1 MPPDIVK
8 EELESMNGSF
18 KGIGIESIEINDTVS
33 ILTLF
38 AGLPASK
45 AGLQQFD
52 QILAIDD
59 TIVAG
64 KKNAYEKVR
73 KLLRRED
80 KTSVKIEVERN
91 GKKLIKIVKIDDVA
105 LHSANNSRMISKDIG
120 LIQIDQFS
128 ANTYSEFMESL
139 EDLVEKNG
147 MKHLVIDLRG
157 NPGGYLPQATKILNQ
172 LFKEKDRLMLYTK
185 GRSKDH
191 LTEYKTTGKVFFP
204 IDKIYVLVDENS
216 ASGAEII
223 AGVLQDWDRAT
234 IIGRRTFGKGLV
246 QEQFNLS
253 NGGAIRLTT
262 SKYYLAS
269 GRSIQRTYKDKSD
282 YYNDIER
289 RLSKGQLFKHVVD
302 TSTQNR
308 FKTLE
313 KGRIVYGGRGVD
325 PDVFVPADS
334 SLYSEAYYKVQK
346 GIRAFVFDGFRK
358 GKIGDQNFLS
368 NKALQE
374 VTSSFIKS
382 QAPSS
387 GIKSLNASD
396 TAKLA
401 KAIQTEYQYIL
412 NNGDLKKLPKYMDE
426 GDLFI
431 QKVLQL

>member
-1 MPPDIVK
+1 
-8 EELESMNGSF
+8 
-18 KGIGIESIEINDTVS
+18 
-33 ILTLF
+33 
-38 AGLPASK
+38 
-45 AGLQQFD
+45 
-52 QILAIDD
+52 
-59 TIVAG
+59 
-64 KKNAYEKVR
+64 
-73 KLLRRED
+73 
-80 KTSVKIEVERN
+80 
-91 GKKLIKIVKIDDVA
+91 
-105 LHSANNSRMISKDIG
+105 
-120 LIQIDQFS
+120 
-128 ANTYSEFMESL
+128 
-139 EDLVEKNG
+139 

-172 LFKEKDRLMLYTK
+172 LFKEKDCLMVYTK

-191 LTEYKTTGKVFFP
+191 LTEYKTTGKVFFQ

-269 GRSIQRTYKDKSD
+269 GRSIQRSYIDKTD
-282 YYNDIER
+282 YYDEIEQ
-289 RLSKGQLFKHVVD
+289 RLSNGQLFNHVID
-302 TSTQNR
+302 TSSQNR
-308 FKTLE
+308 FKTLK

-346 GIRAFVFDGFRK
+346 GIRAFVFNAFRN
-358 GKIGDQNFLS
+358 GKIGDHNFS
-368 NKALQE
+368 SDTAIKE

-382 QAPSS
+382 QSLS
-387 GIKSLNASD
+387 LGIKNLNAKDMSR
-396 TAKLA
+396 LA

-412 NNGDLKKLPKYMDE
+412 NNGDSNKIAKYLDE

-431 QKVLQL
+431 QKVLHM